1 MKYILSIDL
10 GTTSMKAVLFDGTL
24 SAVARAKVDY
34 STDYPAP
41 GWAEQDVKQWWDA
54 LKTAVGTLLN
64 NPSAPDP
71 AEIAIIAID
80 AMTPTVV
87 PVDREG
93 KALRKA
99 IIWMDRRSDA
109 ECRLI
114 DNALGDDLFKISGN
128 HNDPSN
134 FSPKMRW
141 VKEHEPDIYHRAEK
155 FLLENAY
162 LVHRLTGEFSMDE
175 TQCGLSQLCDT
186 LKGEWSDTLIQ
197 GSGLDREKLPS
208 IYRST
213 DIVGCISTAAAV
225 ELGLSTQ
232 TGVIAGAM
240 DNVAAGLGAGILGD
254 GDLYI
259 SAGTAT
265 NVSLCTVEPRFHKS
279 FHIYQHIVPGR
290 WIHTA
295 GVDYGGAGYKW
306 FAKLIGENDYASLD
320 SRADAVNPGDRPLI
334 FLPYMVGQR
343 APLWNSHTR
352 GVLFGMDPSM
362 SDGELARGF
371 MEGNAYGTRRILEL
385 TRELGVLPTEGK
397 LTGGCSESR
406 VYSQIFAD
414 VLGVDIL
421 RVGEMDTAPLGIA
434 MAGARAAGIFD
445 DFESII
451 EMISARGNSRGIHT
465 PEKMRS
471 EFYSAGYKL
480 FDILYRQLEP
490 VFSELSALSSQEELT

>member
-155 FLLENAY
+155 FLFANAY